1 MQKCWHTTVAAR
13 LICPLHP
20 CKNQALQGKSA
31 PLLSTVSLKLIELLS
46 PHPSLCHCV
55 GLVFLLDEGARPTTR
70 SLPVSCVLCVQ
81 QLA

>member
-1 MQKCWHTTVAAR
+1 MQKCRYTTAATR
-13 LICPLHP
+13 VICPLHP

-31 PLLSTVSLKLIELLS
+31 PLLPTVSLKLIELLS

-55 GLVFLLDEGARPTTR
+55 GLAFLLDEGARPATR
-70 SLPVSCVLCVQ
+70 SLPVSCVLYVQ